1 MAPRLHMVQEVTARG
16 LTVGVL
22 GAWVEVLRGWRCGMG
37 GGGRGGKSVDRR
49 LGEVRGARYRGEC
62 NLISPLLSVLFLS
75 AS

>member
-16 LTVGVL
+16 LTVG
-22 GAWVEVLRGWRCGMG
+22 GPEAWVEVLRGWRRGV
-37 GGGRGGKSVDRR
+37 GGRGGGASVDRR

-62 NLISPLLSVLFLS
+62 NLISPLLFVLFLS

>member
-1 MAPRLHMVQEVTARG
+1 MAPRLHMVQEVTAYG
-16 LTVGVL
+16 LTVGIL
-22 GAWVEVLRGWRCGMG
+22 EAWVEVLRGWRRGVG
-37 GGGRGGKSVDRR
+37 GVSVDRR